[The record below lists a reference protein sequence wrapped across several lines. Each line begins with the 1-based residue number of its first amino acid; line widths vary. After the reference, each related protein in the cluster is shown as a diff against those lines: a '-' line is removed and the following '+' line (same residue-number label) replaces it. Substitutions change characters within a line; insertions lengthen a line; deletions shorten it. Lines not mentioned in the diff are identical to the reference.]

1 MKTRTYLIAFLL
13 AFGSLTF
20 AQSDTISNNIY
31 QYNGKFG
38 IGTSFPDS
46 RFTLIA
52 NEEVMFPQF
61 GILSIRNNHYATFD
75 GYSASN
81 IHYVGSL
88 LNGRRSRG
96 TIDNPQD
103 VITGDRISGIV
114 SSMYYN
120 NAFRFSS
127 SILFY
132 AGRGLNYGSYPSYIV
147 FRTTDRYES
156 ESSERMRLA
165 ENGNLGIGTAEP
177 AAKLHIADG
186 DIYIENIERGI
197 IMKSSGGQCWRG
209 IMSDNGTL
217 VFSPVDCPET
227 QVVSTPT
234 QEESGKLLV
243 FPNPP
248 TDKLNV
254 VIKSEFQGRF
264 YYTIQDISGR
274 VRESSTTRSNEF
286 VIDIN
291 HLPAGSYVLSVK
303 SSNGN
308 LISSEKFIRL

>member
-1 MKTRTYLIAFLL
+1 MKTKAYLISFLL

-20 AQSDTISNNIY
+20 AQSDTISTNIY
-31 QYNGKFG
+31 QYSGKLG

-52 NEEVMFPQF
+52 NEEVTSPQF
-61 GILSIRNNHYATFD
+61 GIMSIRNNHYATFD
-75 GYSASN
+75 GYSASD

-96 TIDNPQD
+96 TIDYPQN

-120 NAFRFSS
+120 NDFRFSS

-147 FRTTDRYES
+147 FRTTDRYET

-165 ENGNLGIGTAEP
+165 ENGNLGIGSTDP
-177 AAKLHIADG
+177 AAKLQIADG
-186 DIYIENIERGI
+186 DIYIEDIERGI
-197 IMKSSGGQCWRG
+197 IMKSSDGQCWKG

-217 VFSPVDCPET
+217 VFSPVDCPEN
-227 QVVSTPT
+227 QVVSTPFDDKT
-234 QEESGKLLV
+234 GEV
-243 FPNPP
+243 FIFPNPP

-254 VIKSEFQGRF
+254 VVKAEFQGRF
-264 YYTIQDISGR
+264 HYTIQDISGR
-274 VRESSTTRSNEF
+274 IRDSSSARSNEF
-286 VIDIN
+286 VIDIKN
-291 HLPAGSYVLSVK
+291 LPAGSYVLSVV
-303 SSNGN
+303 SSKGN
-308 LISSEKFIRL
+308 LISSEKFVK